1 MHLLNQ
7 RVRLINKNLNE
18 RIQVH
23 GLYGAQWSIMYYLY
37 KNGAKT
43 QKEITDYFLVNA
55 PTITRTVKRM
65 EENGWVNRVPGNDR
79 REKYI
84 ELTKMALNKYKEIEK
99 TVSLHED
106 EMLAKLTDDER
117 KTLYN
122 LLQKIGE

>member
-1 MHLLNQ
+1 MLNQQLMHLLNQ

-18 RIQVH
+18 HIQVH

-65 EENGWVNRVPGNDR
+65 EENGWAKRLCNSDILYLLGYWNSNRILCSWSNR
-79 REKYI
+79 FNI
-84 ELTKMALNKYKEIEK
+84 
-99 TVSLHED
+99 
-106 EMLAKLTDDER
+106 
-117 KTLYN
+117 
-122 LLQKIGE
+122 